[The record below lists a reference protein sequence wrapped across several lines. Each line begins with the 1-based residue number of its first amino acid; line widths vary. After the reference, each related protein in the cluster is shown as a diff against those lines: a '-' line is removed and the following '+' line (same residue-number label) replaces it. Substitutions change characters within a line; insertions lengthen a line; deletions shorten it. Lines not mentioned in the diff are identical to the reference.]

1 MNKTTAPAAAPEKSL
16 VERVSALAG
25 SEERAFEPCGAT
37 VPAKAPEEH
46 PAPDGYRRLSPV
58 QILYRAED
66 YYRKLAK
73 KCVGVAVVL
82 ALAAAVLMFI
92 FRK

>member
-1 MNKTTAPAAAPEKSL
+1 MNKTTVPEKSL

-37 VPAKAPEEH
+37 VPTKAPEEH

-58 QILYRAED
+58 QLLYRAEN
-66 YYRKLAK
+66 YYRRLTK
-73 KCVGVAVVL
+73 KCVGAAVVIAVAVTVL
-82 ALAAAVLMFI
+82 VFI
-92 FRK
+92 FRR